1 MELVTNLK
9 SGKVIIDET
18 VVRQTI
24 TNIAKRINDLDLE
37 SLTIEEFRKE
47 WIFNITFVTETNLN
61 GIEGKMQDAV
71 IEIQRLISYNLNINN
86 FIVLAHIGN

>member
-47 WIFNITFVTETNLN
+47 
-61 GIEGKMQDAV
+61 
-71 IEIQRLISYNLNINN
+71 
-86 FIVLAHIGN
+86 